1 MTATSPPTRP
11 QNCKTSIDKHKIKFL
26 LLEGIDPSA
35 LSVLRAAGY
44 SQIESLPGSPSDDEL
59 RLKLADAHFVGI
71 RSRTQLTA
79 EVLAHAP
86 KLIAIG
92 CFCIGTNQVDLAAAR
107 QGGIAVFNA
116 PFSNTRSVAELVL
129 AEAILLMRGVPEKSA
144 VAHRG
149 GWQKSA
155 RNAHEIRGK
164 TLGIVGYG
172 AIGSQLSVLAE
183 ALGMQVV
190 FVDVL
195 SKLPLGNARQLASLP
210 ELLGS
215 ADVVSLHVPETPGT
229 EWLIGAKEI
238 ALMKPGAVLIN
249 ASRGRVVEIEP
260 LALALQQQRL
270 AGAAI
275 DVFPLEPQS
284 NADAFESPLRGLDNV
299 ILTPHIGGSTL
310 EAQANIG
317 TEVAEKLVKYSD
329 NGTSTSSVNFP
340 EVALPAH
347 PGKRRLLHVHRNM
360 PGVLS
365 AVNQVFAD
373 NHINVAAQ
381 YLQTREDLGY
391 VVIDI
396 DAAHSDTALA
406 KLAGVAGT
414 LRTRVLF

>member
-1 MTATSPPTRP
+1 MNAPLPLASPEAPT
-11 QNCKTSIDKHKIKFL
+11 TSIDKRKIRFL
-26 LLEGIDPSA
+26 LLEGIDHSA
-35 LSVLRAAGY
+35 TATLQAAGY
-44 SQIESLPGSPSDDEL
+44 SQIENLAGSPSEEEL
-59 RLKLADAHFVGI
+59 RQKIADVHFVGI

-92 CFCIGTNQVDLAAAR
+92 CFCIGTNQVDLVAAR
-107 QGGIAVFNA
+107 QRGIAVFNA

-129 AEAILLMRGVPEKSA
+129 GEAILLLRGVPEKST

-149 GWQKSA
+149 GWLKTA

-195 SKLPLGNARQLASLP
+195 SKLPLGNARQLATLP
-210 ELLGS
+210 ELLGA
-215 ADVVSLHVPETPGT
+215 ADVVSLHVPENAST
-229 EWLIGAKEI
+229 EWLIGEHEI
-238 ALMKPGAVLIN
+238 AQMKPGAVLIN

-260 LALALQQQRL
+260 LAAALREHRL

-275 DVFPLEPQS
+275 DVFPEEPQS
-284 NADAFESPLRGLDNV
+284 NADRFESALRGLDNV

-310 EAQANIG
+310 EAQTNIG
-317 TEVAEKLVKYSD
+317 HEVAEKLVRYSD
-329 NGTSTSSVNFP
+329 NGTTTSSVNFP

-347 PGKRRLLHVHRNM
+347 PGKRRLLHVHRNV

-365 AVNQVFAD
+365 AINRVFAD
-373 NHINVAAQ
+373 NGINIAAQ
-381 YLQTREDLGY
+381 YLQTRDDVGY
-391 VVIDI
+391 VVIDV
-396 DAAHSDTALA
+396 DAVHADVALSG
-406 KLAGVAGT
+406 LAGVTGT